1 MTSIL
6 KVDQLQDSGGN
17 AIITSDG
24 AGNFTY
30 TAGATGMGKVLQV
43 VQATYTTQVV
53 NTTNVYADT
62 GLTAS
67 ITPAS
72 ASNKILVLV
81 NQPYLILDTGTSTGG
96 AIRLLRDSTVILGG
110 VTGYELYFQYTASDA
125 GMYGRQ
131 TLNILDSPSTT
142 SSTTYKTQSRR
153 YNTGDDIRTSPDG
166 MDATII
172 LMEIAG

>member
-1 MTSIL
+1 
-6 KVDQLQDSGGN
+6 
-17 AIITSDG
+17 
-24 AGNFTY
+24 
-30 TAGATGMGKVLQV
+30 
-43 VQATYTTQVV
+43 
-53 NTTNVYADT
+53 
-62 GLTAS
+62 
-67 ITPAS
+67 
-72 ASNKILVLV
+72 
-81 NQPYLILDTGTSTGG
+81 LILGTSTGG

-110 VTGYELYFQYTASDA
+110 VTAYELYVQYTASDA

-153 YNTGDDIRTSPDG
+153 YGVGDDIRTSPDS